1 MILKLRAI
9 AACGHSLGVYT
20 VEADDESSAVELIKC
35 AVENDYPSL
44 NTDEPD
50 RDDIDYFL
58 APIA

>member
-9 AACGHSLGVYT
+9 AACGHSLGIYT

-35 AVENDYPSL
+35 AVKNDY
-44 NTDEPD
+44 
-50 RDDIDYFL
+50 DDIDYFL

>member
-35 AVENDYPSL
+35 AVENDY
-44 NTDEPD
+44 
-50 RDDIDYFL
+50 DDIDYFL